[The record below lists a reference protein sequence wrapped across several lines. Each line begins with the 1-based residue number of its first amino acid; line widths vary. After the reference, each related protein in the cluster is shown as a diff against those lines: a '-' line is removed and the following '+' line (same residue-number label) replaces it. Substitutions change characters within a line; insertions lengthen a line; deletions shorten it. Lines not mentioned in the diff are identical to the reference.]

1 MTYIDFTYQFHTA
14 SREEREALK
23 KKYPRYYT
31 EMMNLAWS
39 QIALIRARKQDK
51 VVDKDPQIS

>member
-1 MTYIDFTYQFHTA
+1 MTYIDFTYQFNYGT
-14 SREEREALK
+14 REEREALK

-39 QIALIRARKQDK
+39 QIAMIRARK
-51 VVDKDPQIS
+51 KDTKTVEK